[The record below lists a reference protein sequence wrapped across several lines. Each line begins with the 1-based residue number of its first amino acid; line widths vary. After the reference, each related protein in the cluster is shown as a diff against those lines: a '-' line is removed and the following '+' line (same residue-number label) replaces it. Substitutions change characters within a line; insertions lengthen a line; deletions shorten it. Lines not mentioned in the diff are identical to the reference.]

1 MQFASALCLHMMLS
15 SLEYKYLYPTPTKY
29 QGALENVAS
38 GMDFVGRSAV
48 VLYVRRASQQQKTPA
63 Q

>member
-1 MQFASALCLHMMLS
+1 VPFASVLLAYKMPYS
-15 SLEYKYLYPTPTKY
+15 KEYKYLYPTLTKY

-48 VLYVRRASQQQKTPA
+48 VLQR
-63 Q
+63 